1 MNEGPKT
8 KDRVK
13 NSMINEI
20 PLGITQNSIYIVIDQ
35 S

>member
-1 MNEGPKT
+1 MNEGLKT

-20 PLGITQNSIYIVIDQ
+20 QLGITQNSIYIVIDQ